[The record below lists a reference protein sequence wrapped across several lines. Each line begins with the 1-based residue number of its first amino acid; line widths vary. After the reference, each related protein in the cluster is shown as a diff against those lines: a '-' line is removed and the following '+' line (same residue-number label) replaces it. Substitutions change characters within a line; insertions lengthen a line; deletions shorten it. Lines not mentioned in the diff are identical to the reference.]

1 MIGQQI
7 GEFVVSD
14 QSKRGQCLGSYLK
27 IRVALDITKPLRRCL
42 PIQLPEGKVE
52 WIDLRYEKLLHE
64 DILGPEYRRPLGRRF
79 GISDP
84 PGWSMKA
91 PIDMEE
97 EAEELVEV
105 AHNGHGGGVGLDKEN
120 RTREVL

>member
-7 GEFVVSD
+7 EEFVVSD
-14 QSKRGQCLGSYLK
+14 QSKRGQCLGSYLR

-52 WIDLRYEKLLHE
+52 WIDLRYEKLLHICYLY
-64 DILGPEYRRPLGRRF
+64 ILGPEYRRPLGRRF

-84 PGWSMKA
+84 M
-91 PIDMEE
+91 DM
-97 EAEELVEV
+97 AAV
-105 AHNGHGGGVGLDKEN
+105 LD
-120 RTREVL
+120 